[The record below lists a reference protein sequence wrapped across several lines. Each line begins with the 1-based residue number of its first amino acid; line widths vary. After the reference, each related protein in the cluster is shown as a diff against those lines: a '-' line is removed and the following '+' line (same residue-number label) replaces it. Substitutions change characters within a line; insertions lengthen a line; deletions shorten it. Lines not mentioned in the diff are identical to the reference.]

1 MSIKQFAA
9 ALCAAQFALTAAHET
24 AEACS
29 VCLAG
34 DPQYAQ
40 HGSSAQQEGSFS
52 AYLQVQGWRKESGLL
67 PHGEV
72 GHHGEEDG
80 HHGEEDGH
88 HEEGD
93 GHHEEE
99 DGTEKNRG
107 QRLDLYLSWTP
118 IDRLTLTAD
127 IPFVHNRIEDIE
139 DGMSAVQS
147 LNGLG
152 DIAFSA
158 SYVLWRNRSALP
170 STWIEGRFFLK
181 TPTGPT
187 DRQQGGVVDPH
198 LQTGTGSWDFGLGLA
213 GTHRF
218 DKVST
223 YGSIFLRE
231 NGTGDFGG
239 TDYEYGDVLLA
250 NAAMEV
256 PIGHAFGIPS
266 LHRLTLGGELNYR
279 WAGKDDLEGA
289 PFRDSGGSVLYIT
302 PVARLELPWKLG
314 VRSTW
319 LRMAVQLPVTSKW
332 LNGQQKEKEVW
343 SVGIHVPLL

>member
-1 MSIKQFAA
+1 MSIKHFAA
-9 ALCAAQFALTAAHET
+9 ALCAAQLALTAAHGT

-52 AYLQVQGWRKESGLL
+52 VYLQVQGWRKTSGLL
-67 PHGEV
+67 PHGDE
-72 GHHGEEDG
+72 GGDE
-80 HHGEEDGH
+80 H
-88 HEEGD
+88 HEEDAGA
-93 GHHEEE
+93 HEEE
-99 DGTEKNRG
+99 EGTEKNRG

-139 DGMSAVQS
+139 DGTSEIQS

-152 DIAFSA
+152 DVALSA
-158 SYVLWRNRSALP
+158 GYVLWRNRSALP
-170 STWIEGRFFLK
+170 TTWVEGRFFLK

-187 DRQQGGVVDPH
+187 DRQRGGVIDPH

-213 GTHRF
+213 ATHRF
-218 DKVST
+218 ESASA
-223 YGSIFLRE
+223 YGSVFVRE

-250 NAAMEV
+250 NAAVEV
-256 PIGHAFGIPS
+256 PIGHAFGVPS
-266 LHRLTLGGELNYR
+266 LHWLTLGGEVNYR

-289 PFRDSGGSVLYIT
+289 PFRDSGGSILYLT
-302 PVARLELPWKLG
+302 PVARIELPWGVG
-314 VRSTW
+314 VRSAW
-319 LRMAVQLPVTSKW
+319 LRTAVQLPVTSKW
-332 LNGQQKEKEVW
+332 LNGRQTEKEVW
-343 SVGIHVPLL
+343 SVGVHVPWF